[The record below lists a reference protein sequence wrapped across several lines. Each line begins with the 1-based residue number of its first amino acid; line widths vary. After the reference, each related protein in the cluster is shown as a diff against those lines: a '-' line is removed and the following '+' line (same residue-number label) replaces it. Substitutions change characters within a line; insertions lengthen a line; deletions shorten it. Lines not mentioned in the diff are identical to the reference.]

1 MLKHVLKVLIV
12 VCVISLMIQ
21 GDSFASSKQKDPCQ
35 DAETQTDLNDCV
47 FKEYKKADARLN
59 RMYKRIMKKLEPAEK
74 SRLLASQRA
83 WLKYRD
89 AIADELLER
98 GGSAAPM
105 RMYGAMKTAT
115 LERIKF
121 LKWHYETEGV
131 V

>member
-1 MLKHVLKVLIV
+1 MLKHILKVLIV
-12 VCVISLMIQ
+12 ICAISLMTQIT
-21 GDSFASSKQKDPCQ
+21 SLASSKQKDPCQ
-35 DAETQTDLNDCV
+35 DAETQTDLNDCF

-59 RMYKRIMKKLEPAEK
+59 RTYKRIMKKLEPAEK
-74 SRLLASQRA
+74 SHLVASQRA

-89 AIADELLER
+89 AIANELLER

-105 RMYGAMKTAT
+105 RMYGAMETVT

-121 LKWHYETEGV
+121 LKWYYETEGV